1 MIRKLAFLLYI
12 SLYTESHSL
21 NLYQDIDR
29 GSSLIFR
36 DMLCSEIRQ
45 SIQNKDYYKIH
56 LHSNTI
62 YSVWENLITNNTTNM
77 PLSYLNVK
85 DIHAPVLNL
94 IESFNQE
101 INTNEELKDALQ
113 KLIEISNSIAIK
125 DL

>member
-21 NLYQDIDR
+21 NIYQDIDR

>member
-1 MIRKLAFLLYI
+1 MRRKLSFLLSI
-12 SLYTESHSL
+12 SLYANSYSL

-29 GSSLIFR
+29 CSSLIFR
-36 DMLCSEIRQ
+36 DMLCSEIRE

-77 PLSYLNVK
+77 PLSYLNIK
-85 DIHAPVLNL
+85 DIHAPILNL
-94 IESFNQE
+94 IESFNKE
-101 INTNEELKDALQ
+101 INTNEELKNALQ